1 LQPEPQNG
9 IIIGLF
15 FLTGAT
21 AMIKLN
27 GLPSKSDLS
36 LSSFFSKKDI
46 LILDG
51 QITRDQGIRTLL
63 EHLSTANRLSETDA
77 HYQAV
82 LDRENSSSTVV
93 GDGIALPH
101 ARLADIE
108 EPYIGVAISRDGIE
122 FTEDSGLVHLMML
135 VLIPSSQPGLYLQ
148 LLRAL
153 GTILR
158 DKQTASKLAEM
169 QSTEEIMRFF
179 ERDGLKLPDY
189 VCAADIMRKDFITLR
204 DNNSLRTAIDC
215 FISKEMS
222 EIAVVDKDGDMV
234 GVVSATALLQICLP
248 QYLTW
253 MSDLSPIIN
262 FEPFTNVLRN
272 EQNTWLS
279 EILIE
284 DFPSVQVDEPAIS
297 VASEM
302 LKRHVSICYVLDE
315 KNLKGI
321 INLPSFLNK
330 IFRE

>member
-1 LQPEPQNG
+1 MIKQNG
-9 IIIGLF
+9 PSS
-15 FLTGAT
+15 TG
-21 AMIKLN
+21 
-27 GLPSKSDLS
+27 DLS

-46 LILDG
+46 LILDRPVS
-51 QITRDQGIRTLL
+51 RDQGIRALL
-63 EHLSTANRLSETDA
+63 DHLSAANNLSDTEA

-82 LDRENSSSTVV
+82 IDRENSSCTVV

-101 ARLADIE
+101 ARLADIDM
-108 EPYIGVAISRDGIE
+108 PYIGVATSPAGIE
-122 FTEDSGLVHLMML
+122 FTEDSSPVQLMMM

-153 GTILR
+153 GTILK

-169 QSTEEIMRFF
+169 QSIEEIMRFF

-189 VCAADIMRKDFITLR
+189 VCAADIMRKDFDSLR

-215 FISKEMS
+215 FISKDMS

-234 GVVSATALLQICLP
+234 GIVSATALLQICLP
-248 QYLTW
+248 EYLTW

-279 EILIE
+279 EILLE
-284 DFPSVQVDEPAIS
+284 EFPSVQVDEPAIS

-302 LKRHVSICYVLDE
+302 LKRRASICYVLDE
-315 KNLKGI
+315 KNLKGV
-321 INLPSFLNK
+321 INLPSFLSK